1 MRVEVTNC
9 VETEALALREAESVV
24 REGLREVKERE
35 RKERRRRQG
44 RYFLRQRMA
53 GIVLLAVT
61 LPGVVVLHSDVIAIA
76 TLVPIAAYL
85 VFQRNLGR
93 AGRKKERRADWW
105 QG

>member
-1 MRVEVTNC
+1 MEVMNC
-9 VETEALALREAESVV
+9 AKTEALVLREAEAVV

-53 GIVLLAVT
+53 GIILLLVT
-61 LPGVVVLHSDVIAIA
+61 LPGVVALHSDVIAVV

-85 VFQRNLGR
+85 MFQRNLGR
-93 AGRKKERRADWW
+93 VGRNKHERSK
-105 QG
+105 QKY

>member
-1 MRVEVTNC
+1 MEVMNC
-9 VETEALALREAESVV
+9 AETEALVLREAEAVV
-24 REGLREVKERE
+24 REGLREAKEQE

-53 GIVLLAVT
+53 GIILLLVT
-61 LPGVVVLHSDVIAIA
+61 LPGVVVIHSDVIAVV

-85 VFQRNLGR
+85 MFQRNLGR
-93 AGRKKERRADWW
+93 MGRKKERRTRRW